1 MDKDKNWVRGPQ
13 VSKARVIDPF
23 YVLTDNKESLVD
35 EAVLSTRVQYWLDQA
50 SGMPAVYATETITN
64 ESPTDDISTS
74 PMSHSSLQVSKMSSK
89 DLSDADVAL
98 PKVIRCYNRLYYWI
112 NTGRPADEQIPYEIA
127 QIDLASVTS
136 ILSNHIVNGNDDS
149 PLFLTEY
156 MQKNLN
162 RIWKKYAHKDGK
174 RLDKEVSS
182 VKTIDGKYAI

>member
-1 MDKDKNWVRGPQ
+1 
-13 VSKARVIDPF
+13 
-23 YVLTDNKESLVD
+23 
-35 EAVLSTRVQYWLDQA
+35 
-50 SGMPAVYATETITN
+50 
-64 ESPTDDISTS
+64 
-74 PMSHSSLQVSKMSSK
+74 MSHSSLQVSKMSSK